1 MRTHLIALPM
11 VLVLGCSPA
20 APPSS
25 SGDLTTGTPTV
36 TVTAPVATETA
47 APTATATASAS
58 ADPAAPPGAKL
69 DVQMANDFA
78 ARSFK
83 KAGEAP
89 GNVFVSPP
97 SVRLALAVA
106 YAGAAGTTK
115 DQMTSALT
123 LEAATGDALTAAKA
137 ELAEWNA
144 PRKDTELTFA
154 TRLWVEKTEPVGA
167 PYLEQVKGAFGSG
180 LEQVEFKAKPEPSR
194 ALVNAW
200 VKQSTKDKIP
210 EILPVGSVTP
220 LTRLVI
226 TNAVY
231 FKGQWVTPFDAK
243 DTKPGDFTLADGK
256 KKSVPLMHKVASY
269 AYAEQDG
276 MQLAGLPYQG
286 SDLRMVVVLPPA
298 GTPVAEAEKKLSA
311 VSFDK
316 FRQALS
322 ASSVRLDLALPKFE
336 LRWGGSF
343 SGVLKSL
350 GIVRAFTD
358 AAEFDAIAKG
368 LQITDVFHKTY
379 VKVDEKGTEAAA
391 STGVVMGVRS
401 LPAPPKPFTVDRPF
415 VFYIE
420 DAKSGR
426 VLFVGRMS
434 DPSAK

>member
-1 MRTHLIALPM
+1 MRTSIAALS
-11 VLVLGCSPA
+11 LAYLSGCSPS
-20 APPSS
+20 APPVSS
-25 SGDLTTGTPTV
+25 DVGPTAPPAV
-36 TVTAPVATETA
+36 TATAPVLTATA
-47 APTATATASAS
+47 MATATAPVDVLPDGARS
-58 ADPAAPPGAKL
+58 GAKL

-78 ARSFK
+78 ARSFR
-83 KAGEAP
+83 KAAETQ

-97 SVRLALAVA
+97 SVRLALAAV
-106 YAGAAGTTK
+106 YPGARGVTK
-115 DQMTSALT
+115 EQMTSALT
-123 LEAATGDALTAAKA
+123 LDAAPADALAAAKA
-137 ELAEWNA
+137 ELAEWTA

-154 TRLWVEKTEPVGA
+154 TRLWVEKTAPVGA
-167 PYLEQVKGAFGSG
+167 EYLEQVKGAFGAG
-180 LEQVEFKAKPEPSR
+180 LEQVDFKAKPEPSR

-210 EILPVGSVTP
+210 EILPAGSVTP

-231 FKGQWVTPFDAK
+231 FKGQWVAPFDVK
-243 DTKPGDFTLADGK
+243 DTKNGDFTLSDGK
-256 KKSVPLMHKVASY
+256 KKPTPMMHKTASY

-286 SDLRMVVVLPPA
+286 SDLRMVVVLPPV

-316 FRQALS
+316 YRQALS
-322 ASSVRLDLALPKFE
+322 ASSARLDLALPKFE

-343 SGVLKSL
+343 TGVLKAL
-350 GIVRAFTD
+350 GIERVFTD
-358 AAEFDAIAKG
+358 AAELDGIGAG
-368 LQITDVFHKTY
+368 LKITDVFHKTY

-391 STGVVMGVRS
+391 ATGVVIGVRS
-401 LPAPPKPFTVDRPF
+401 MPPAPKPFTVDRPF

-420 DAKSGR
+420 DAKTGR
-426 VLFVGRMS
+426 VLFVGRVS